1 MLESLHPDV
10 RPAIEAFARLPLNT
24 ENLAAVRATPFPP
37 VPVCDEV
44 EVRDHVID
52 KTTGLRVQSYRPA
65 GVDGSLPC
73 VYHIHGGGYVRGTH
87 AIGSTRVYQWISSL
101 PCVYVSVDYRL
112 APETPFPGP
121 LEDCYEGLS
130 WLHQHADELGVDNS
144 RIGVNGIS
152 AGGGLAAALTLL
164 VRDRGELSL
173 AFQALECPM
182 LDDRQCTPS
191 SQQDGLPIWS
201 RSDNEFGWRA
211 YLGTLYGSPDL
222 PYVAAPARATD
233 LSGLPPSYL
242 AVGTV
247 DGFRDEVIDYATRL
261 SQAGVPTD
269 LRVYAGAPH
278 GLQIA
283 IGTSLA
289 DRWASD
295 LEMWLAQQM
304 SS

>member
-1 MLESLHPDV
+1 MTCMSLSATNHPLMAIPPPFLGASISAEGKDGMGRRFPLTRSTDSLPSRVGHVCSPLRALLQSSGKLRPAAMTPCVRTRSLHFKLGLPHQSRVTLLDDTF
-10 RPAIEAFARLPLNT
+10 PA
-24 ENLAAVRATPFPP
+24 
-37 VPVCDEV
+37 
-44 EVRDHVID
+44 H
-52 KTTGLRVQSYRPA
+52 
-65 GVDGSLPC
+65 
-73 VYHIHGGGYVRGTH
+73 
-87 AIGSTRVYQWISSL
+87 
-101 PCVYVSVDYRL
+101 
-112 APETPFPGP
+112 
-121 LEDCYEGLS
+121 
-130 WLHQHADELGVDNS
+130 S

-152 AGGGLAAALTLL
+152 AGGGLAAALSLL

-182 LDDRQCTPS
+182 IDERQCTPS

-211 YLGTLYGSPDL
+211 YLGSLYGSADL

-295 LEMWLAQQM
+295 LEMWLPPQQVHYT
-304 SS
+304 

>member
-1 MLESLHPDV
+1 VLESLHPDV
-10 RPAIEAFARLPLNT
+10 RSAIEAFVRLPL
-24 ENLAAVRATPFPP
+24 EADNLAAIRATPFPP
-37 VPVCDEV
+37 VPVFDAV
-44 EVRDHVID
+44 EVSDHIVD
-52 KTTGLRVQSYRPA
+52 ETLGLQVQSYRPR
-65 GVDGSLPC
+65 GVDGRLPC
-73 VYHIHGGGYVRGTH
+73 VYYIHGGGYVRGTH
-87 AIGSTRVYQWISSL
+87 AVGSSRVFQLMCSV
-101 PCVYVSVDYRL
+101 PCVFVSVDYRL

-121 LEDCYEGLS
+121 LEDCYTGLS
-130 WLHQHADELGVDNS
+130 WLHGHAEELQVDNA

-152 AGGGLAAALTLL
+152 AGGGLAAALSLL

-182 LDDRQCTPS
+182 IDDRQCTPS

-211 YLGTLYGSPDL
+211 YLGPLYGSADL
-222 PYVAAPARATD
+222 PYLAAPARATD

-283 IGTSLA
+283 VGTSLA

-295 LEMWLAQQM
+295 LELWLSQQM
-304 SS
+304 LR

>member
-10 RPAIEAFARLPLNT
+10 RSAIEAFVRLPLDA
-24 ENLAAVRATPFPP
+24 ENLAAVRATPYPP
-37 VPVCDEV
+37 VPVFDAV
-44 EVRDHVID
+44 EMRDHVID
-52 KTTGLRVQSYRPA
+52 ETTGLQVQSYRPR
-65 GVDGSLPC
+65 GLGGRLPC
-73 VYHIHGGGYVRGTH
+73 VYYIHGGGYIRGTH
-87 AIGSTRVYQWISSL
+87 AISSPRVYQWISSR

-121 LEDCYEGLS
+121 LEDCYAGLR
-130 WLHQHADELGVDNS
+130 WLHQHADELGVDNA

-152 AGGGLAAALTLL
+152 AGGGLAAGLSLL
-164 VRDRGELSL
+164 VRDRGEFSL

-182 LDDRQCTPS
+182 IDDRQCTPS

-201 RSDNEFGWRA
+201 KADNEFGWRA
-211 YLGTLYGSPDL
+211 YLGSLYGSADL

-283 IGTSLA
+283 VGTSLA

-304 SS
+304 FH